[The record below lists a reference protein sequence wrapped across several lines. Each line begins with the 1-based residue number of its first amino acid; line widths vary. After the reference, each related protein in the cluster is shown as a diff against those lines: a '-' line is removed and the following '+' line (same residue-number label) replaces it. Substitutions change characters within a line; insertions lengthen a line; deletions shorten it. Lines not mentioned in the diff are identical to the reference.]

1 MGLVEFLEKLIR
13 PEVVWVV
20 IPVIAIV
27 MGIGKSMLNRYF
39 DHQERMARI
48 EAGLDPEDEED
59 D

>member
-1 MGLVEFLEKLIR
+1 MEFLEKLIQ